1 MKCPSCGKI
10 YDADA
15 AFCEVC
21 GDKLPAPSIHDQPTV
36 LPIRCP
42 KCKTEMTTGERFCAS
57 CGQAL
62 AEERPTRTNLVAVAP
77 TDPWPDVLPPV
88 VAPPE
93 PPPVVAPPEPP
104 PGASSATSGAAIIE
118 ARRAAREQALADQ
131 AVYDRRRA
139 ELERSITTQQQVVA
153 QLELVNHA
161 LGALTPAGVLASLA
175 EARAALA
182 GSERELAALVPP
194 PPAIDPA
201 EVARLEQVITTR
213 RTVADQLEALVRT
226 LGSLTPA
233 GVQTILDEVNAELA
247 FAITELTAIT
257 GAEPQPT
264 PAPVDPTPAP
274 VDPTPAPVDPTPA
287 PVDPTPAPVDPT
299 PAPADADTEHT
310 WRHSEPIPTPVAADA
325 EYTWRHSEP
334 SGDVTERAL
343 PPTTPSSAD
352 GARRPRLVVE
362 NGGHEIALVDGA
374 EFIVGR
380 SDPVSGIY
388 PQIDLTPYG
397 AESGGVSRKHARI
410 TTRDGAWYVVDL
422 NSTNKTRIDGTILD
436 PQSERQLA
444 DGVRLQFGRVVLVF
458 MLS

>member
-1 MKCPSCGKI
+1 MKCPSCGKV
-10 YDADA
+10 YDAGA
-15 AFCEVC
+15 QVAFCEEC
-21 GDKLPAPSIHDQPTV
+21 GHQLPAPSIHDQPTV

-42 KCKTEMTTGERFCAS
+42 VCNTEMTTGERFCAS
-57 CGQAL
+57 CGHAL

-77 TDPWPDVLPPV
+77 TDPWPDVPPPVVAPPEPPPV

-104 PGASSATSGAAIIE
+104 PGAPSATSGAAIIE

-175 EARAALA
+175 EARAVLTA
-182 GSERELAALVPP
+182 SERDLAALVPP

-233 GVQTILDEVNAELA
+233 GVRTILDEVNAELA
-247 FAITELTAIT
+247 FAIAELTAIT

-299 PAPADADTEHT
+299 PAPVDPTPAPVDPTPAPADADAEHT

-325 EYTWRHSEP
+325 EHTWRHSEP
-334 SGDVTERAL
+334 I
-343 PPTTPSSAD
+343 PTPVAADAEHTWRHSEPIPTP
-352 GARRPRLVVE
+352 
-362 NGGHEIALVDGA
+362 
-374 EFIVGR
+374 
-380 SDPVSGIY
+380 
-388 PQIDLTPYG
+388 
-397 AESGGVSRKHARI
+397 
-410 TTRDGAWYVVDL
+410 
-422 NSTNKTRIDGTILD
+422 
-436 PQSERQLA
+436 
-444 DGVRLQFGRVVLVF
+444 
-458 MLS
+458 